1 VTNSAWHDKWS
12 EVDRTDPQW
21 FIRFLDASRK
31 RLLEFLRS
39 NADQYYAGIRPG
51 MSVLDVGCGT
61 GVMLHSLANIVG
73 PAGKVTGVDYST
85 AMVEEA
91 RRRAAGLRLALEF
104 RQGDVHHLEFPSDT
118 FDWSMAALL
127 LQHVPEPLPPLREM
141 ARVTKSGGKIL
152 IAEQDWDTFI
162 IDASDRDVTRRITRH
177 FCDMLPNGWIGR
189 QLPAAMHDAGLADI
203 QVNAMQLNLSPEEWG
218 DPAMG
223 FRDIAAQAQQAGD
236 ITHAEQ
242 TRWEAEI
249 EERLRA
255 GRFFASFTL
264 FRVSATKP

>member
-1 VTNSAWHDKWS
+1 MTNHAWHDQWS
-12 EVDRTDPQW
+12 NVDRTDPQW
-21 FIRFLDASRK
+21 FIHFLDASRK
-31 RLLEFLRS
+31 RLLEFLRTH
-39 NADQYYAGIRPG
+39 AAQYYAGIRPG

-61 GVMLHSLANIVG
+61 GVMLHSLAGLVG
-73 PAGKVTGVDYST
+73 PGGKVVGVDYSS

-91 RRRAAGLRLALEF
+91 RKRSSGLGLALEF
-104 RQGDVHHLEFPSDT
+104 RQGDAHHLDFPNDT

-127 LQHVPEPLPPLREM
+127 FQHLPAPLPPLREM
-141 ARVTKSGGKIL
+141 VRVTKSGGTVL
-152 IAEQDWDTFI
+152 IAEQDWDTFL

-189 QLPAAMHDAGLADI
+189 QLPAAMHDAGLANI
-203 QVNAMQLNLSPEEWG
+203 QVNTMQLNLSAEEWS

-223 FRDIAAQAQQAGD
+223 FRDIAAQAQKAGA

-242 TRWEAEI
+242 IRWEAEI
-249 EERLRA
+249 EQRLRE